1 MPRLTPFQNPAR
13 KSEVAVDQ
21 TEKKRSVK
29 KAAAGKKRRPAP
41 SKWRK
46 PAILSACAAA
56 LALGIIAGGYV
67 VWTNGW
73 MHRQVVAINS
83 SITSFSQSMGLAV
96 ETVTVSGRRETDR
109 KDLIDALRVDLGDP
123 IFNINVNAA
132 RERIESLGWV
142 KTASI
147 SRKLPN
153 TIRIDIVEREA
164 VAIWQHDGEFTLID
178 PDGLPI
184 GTKGLERYSHL
195 KVLVGDGAP
204 THAVALLRI
213 LETEPELMTKVT
225 GAVWVGSRRWNIRLD
240 NGIDIR
246 LPEDDPSNAW
256 TRLAQLERDYSL
268 LGRAIEAIDL
278 RQSDR
283 MIVRMTEEAAEL
295 RRAHKDET

>member
-13 KSEVAVDQ
+13 KSEVSA
-21 TEKKRSVK
+21 TSAIKARAAKKP
-29 KAAAGKKRRPAP
+29 AGKTRRPAP
-41 SKWRK
+41 AKWRK
-46 PAILSACAAA
+46 PAMVVACTALVMTTAMA
-56 LALGIIAGGYV
+56 SGYYVWSSGWIHKQVLAL
-67 VWTNGW
+67 NS
-73 MHRQVVAINS
+73 AIS
-83 SITSFSQSMGLAV
+83 GFSQSLGLAV

-109 KDLIDALRVDLGDP
+109 NDLISALNIEVGDP
-123 IFNINVNAA
+123 IFSFDVDTA

-142 KTASI
+142 KTATV
-147 SRKLPN
+147 SRKLPD
-153 TIRIDIVEREA
+153 TVRIDIEEREA

-204 THAVALLRI
+204 DQAVALLSI
-213 LETEPELMTKVT
+213 LKSEPELMSKVT
-225 GAVWVGSRRWNIRLD
+225 GAVWIGERRWNIRLD

-246 LPEDDPSNAW
+246 LPEEDPSHAW

-283 MIVRMTEEAAEL
+283 MIVRMTEEAAEQ
-295 RRAHKDET
+295 RRARKDET

>member
-1 MPRLTPFQNPAR
+1 MAQTGDFVCLCCRLCPGHWGR
-13 KSEVAVDQ
+13 RVCYLD
-21 TEKKRSVK
+21 KRLDASAGRGHQYFPLQDSVS
-29 KAAAGKKRRPAP
+29 P
-41 SKWRK
+41 WDWLLK
-46 PAILSACAAA
+46 P
-56 LALGIIAGGYV
+56 
-67 VWTNGW
+67 
-73 MHRQVVAINS
+73 
-83 SITSFSQSMGLAV
+83 
-96 ETVTVSGRRETDR
+96 VTVSGRRETDR
-109 KDLIDALRVDLGDP
+109 KDLIKALRVDLGDP
-123 IFNINVNAA
+123 IFNIDVDAA

-164 VAIWQHDGEFTLID
+164 VAIWQHDGAFTLID

-184 GTKGLERYSHL
+184 GTKGLERYGHL

-204 THAVALLRI
+204 THAVELLRI

-268 LGRAIEAIDL
+268 LGRAIKAIDL

-295 RRAHKDET
+295 RRARKDET